1 MTGSRIKKQ
10 TRKIAATAQD
20 HRCQYS
26 RGYKQK
32 PRNTAIGTQRSFV
45 LETNSLLNVTSAD
58 LTWNED

>member
-32 PRNTAIGTQRSFV
+32 PRNTATVKRGHQ
-45 LETNSLLNVTSAD
+45 ETVSLRNGDRILPES
-58 LTWNED
+58 L

>member
-1 MTGSRIKKQ
+1 MPIQ
-10 TRKIAATAQD
+10 PWL
-20 HRCQYS
+20 
-26 RGYKQK
+26 QK